1 MVHAATEGVSP
12 FRGSDTP
19 VTPQSVFL
27 GRKTA
32 FRTTTSRNTVAYRSM

>member
-1 MVHAATEGVSP
+1 VVHVATESVSP
-12 FRGSDTP
+12 FRSSDTP

-27 GRKTA
+27 GRKTV